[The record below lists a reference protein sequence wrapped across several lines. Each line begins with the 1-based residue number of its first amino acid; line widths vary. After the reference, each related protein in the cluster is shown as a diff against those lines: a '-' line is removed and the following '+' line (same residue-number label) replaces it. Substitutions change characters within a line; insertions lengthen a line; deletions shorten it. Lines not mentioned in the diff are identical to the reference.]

1 MRKLLA
7 PAVLIGA
14 LALAGCSSGS
24 DEKAVAPQSASA
36 TTSAPATT
44 KAAEPEP
51 TELLDGIAEA
61 DKAADVSYEDN
72 GYDTAMPAIEVHG
85 DKNSGVTFDGLDIE
99 LKAAEQIPVDQV
111 TGITDSYEGYD
122 GLLPIR
128 LTFTVSNNLEGAGP
142 FPLEDPGVTGFYGEN
157 LQPVEQYTAYQD
169 NDGGP
174 ELDSDDPRQ
183 VAEGSDTELVRTLW
197 IPEDAEGED
206 LMAEILLRPD
216 YFYVDYFIPG
226 DQITDLN

>member
-1 MRKLLA
+1 MKKLLA

-24 DEKAVAPQSASA
+24 DPKPDAPPSSSAASKPTQTA
-36 TTSAPATT
+36 TANA
-44 KAAEPEP
+44 AAEPA
-51 TELLDGIAEA
+51 LLDGIAEA

-72 GYDTAMPAIEVHG
+72 GYDTAMPAIEIHG
-85 DKNSGVTFDGLDIE
+85 DKNSGITFDGLSIE
-99 LKAAEQIPVDQV
+99 LKAAEKIPTDQV
-111 TGITDSYEGYD
+111 TGITDAYEGYD
-122 GLLPIR
+122 NLLPIR
-128 LTFTVSNNLEGAGP
+128 LTFTVTNDLKNAGP
-142 FPLEDPGVTGFYGEN
+142 FPLEDVSVTGFYGDN
-157 LQPVEQYTAYQD
+157 LQPVDQYTTFQD

-183 VAEGSDTELVRTLW
+183 VAEGNDYDLTRTLW

-216 YFYVDYFIPG
+216 YFYVDYFIPA
-226 DQITDLN
+226 DQITDMK